1 MTTEKQRIIFI
12 GAGAVGSYLGGWLDH
27 LGHDV
32 TIVDPWAEQVEKIR
46 ADGLQVEGP
55 HEPFTAHPK
64 MFHLHEN
71 ELVARQDKF
80 DIGFVAMKAY
90 DTRWAANFIDPFV
103 KDDGYIVSSQNCW
116 TDPMVAEAVGAERA
130 VGMVMSS
137 ISVAMWEAGKV
148 ERPGKTRQRDVGH
161 DVFRAG
167 EHDGS
172 ESQRIRDLI
181 AMLDPID
188 AGKTTTNLWGERW
201 AKLSQ
206 NSMGNPVVSI
216 SDMGMADLNK
226 EQRGREL
233 QVRLAAECARVGL
246 ALGIKVEKFGGVEP
260 QMWADSDKGDVY
272 EELDGILAAKAG
284 GANWRPSMG
293 QDVFKGRPTEI
304 NQMNG
309 YVVERAAEV
318 GVDVPVNMAIVESIK
333 AIDAGILKPAKEN
346 IDAVLARAGY

>member
-46 ADGLQVEGP
+46 ADGLLVEGP

-71 ELVARQDKF
+71 ELVARQEKF
-80 DIGFVAMKAY
+80 DIGFVAVKAY

-103 KDDGYIVSSQNCW
+103 KDDGYIVSAQNCW
-116 TDPMVAEAVGAERA
+116 TDPMVADAVGAERA

-172 ESQRIRDLI
+172 ESQRTRDLI
-181 AMLDPID
+181 EMLDPID

-233 QVRLAAECARVGL
+233 QMRLAAECARVGL
-246 ALGIKVEKFGGVEP
+246 AQGIKVEKFGGVEP

-272 EELDGILAAKAG
+272 EELDGVLAAKTK

-309 YVVERAAEV
+309 YVVEKADEL
-318 GVDVPVNMAIVESIK
+318 GIDVPVNRAIVEAIK
-333 AIDAGILKPAKEN
+333 AIDAGTLKPAKEN